1 MECAD
6 THYEVSAAW
15 DEVCP
20 VRAVMYDDGK
30 GKETFSDY
38 APADVEFL
46 KTFAAKYN
54 RETLA
59 GIYRGMAGTP
69 TTEAMRGNAL
79 PADGEFFCSSESSI
93 GPHTKRYLEEGKEA
107 LARAYVAAEDVDT
120 REGNYLRLIFDYDE
134 IPDPTGGHTEEW
146 ASVDASGD
154 VVSIYGT
161 PYQLRFTQTG
171 EDETWQLFFVDTDS
185 GSREELDVHV
195 GTQKL
200 PFSVAVRGKAEPV
213 SAVTRL
219 YLAPDGKSLVVD
231 AFCGADHEESGPVCV
246 SWREGVPVAE
256 TPIRT
261 MEWVTRVPGM
271 ESDEYFVGW
280 KGTQPV
286 TAYKAPLRIF

>member
-1 MECAD
+1 M
-6 THYEVSAAW
+6 TSSQLH
-15 DEVCP
+15 
-20 VRAVMYDDGK
+20 K
-30 GKETFSDY
+30 
-38 APADVEFL
+38 L
-46 KTFAAKYN
+46 
-54 RETLA
+54 L
-59 GIYRGMAGTP
+59 
-69 TTEAMRGNAL
+69 TTVALGLTASLLLSSCSEMKSEA
-79 PADGEFFCSSESSI
+79 SI
-93 GPHTKRYLEEGKEA
+93 GPHTKRYLKEGNEA
-107 LARAYVAAEDVDT
+107 LTRAYVAAEEMNK
-120 REGNYLRLIFDYDE
+120 REGNDLRLIFDYDE

-154 VVSIYGT
+154 VVSIHGT

-200 PFSVAVRGKAEPV
+200 PFSIAVRGKAEPV

-231 AFCGADHEESGPVCV
+231 AFCGADHEESGPLCI
-246 SWREGVPVAE
+246 SWREGAPIVE

-261 MEWVTRVPGM
+261 MEWVTRMPGS

-280 KGTQPV
+280 KGTRPV
-286 TAYKAPLRIF
+286 TTHRRR